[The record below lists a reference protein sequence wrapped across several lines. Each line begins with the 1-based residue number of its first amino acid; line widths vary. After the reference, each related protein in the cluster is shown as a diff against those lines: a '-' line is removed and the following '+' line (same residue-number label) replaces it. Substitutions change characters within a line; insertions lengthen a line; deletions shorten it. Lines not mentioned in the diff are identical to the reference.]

1 MNKNLLIGVGV
12 MAVVGVGAFLYF
24 RKRQTTTEEATLDLR
39 SETLGADETTPSGVE
54 AGNEPPDGVKP
65 LDETLSP
72 TTPLTPKEAR
82 QGRKQSR
89 RDCRAEAIQKRL
101 KGKAKR
107 EFKRECKAAGGINAD
122 FAGDEADFAFNGYTC
137 FN

>member
-1 MNKNLLIGVGV
+1 MNKNLLIGAGV
-12 MAVVGVGAFLYF
+12 LAVVGVGAFLYF
-24 RKRQTTTEEATLDLR
+24 RKRQTTTEEGTLDLR
-39 SETLGADETTPSGVE
+39 SATLGAETGTTSTPETPSASEPE
-54 AGNEPPDGVKP
+54 AP

-89 RDCRAEAIQKRL
+89 RDCRAEAIQRRLRGKEKRQ
-101 KGKAKR
+101 
-107 EFKRECKAAGGINAD
+107 FKRECKAAGGINAD
-122 FAGDEADFAFNGYTC
+122 FSGEEADFAFNGYTC

>member
-1 MNKNLLIGVGV
+1 MNKNLLIGAGV
-12 MAVVGVGAFLYF
+12 LAVVGVGAFLYF
-24 RKRQTTTEEATLDLR
+24 RKRQTTTEEGALDLR
-39 SETLGADETTPSGVE
+39 SETLGAETGTTSTPE
-54 AGNEPPDGVKP
+54 TPPATEPEVP

-89 RDCRAEAIQKRL
+89 RDCRAEAIQRRL

-122 FAGDEADFAFNGYTC
+122 FSGEEADFAFNGYTC

>member
-1 MNKNLLIGVGV
+1 LIGVGV
-12 MAVVGVGAFLYF
+12 LAVVGVGGFLWY
-24 RKRQTTTEEATLDLR
+24 RSRQNAADTSEGGDTR
-39 SETLGADETTPSGVE
+39 SIPASEGGSTASAPAPEL
-54 AGNEPPDGVKP
+54 EPELP

-89 RDCRAEAIQKRL
+89 RDCRAEAIQRRL
-101 KGKAKR
+101 KGKEKR
-107 EFKRECKAAGGINAD
+107 QFKRECKAAGGINAD
-122 FAGDEADFAFNGYTC
+122 FVGEEANFAFNGYSC

>member
-12 MAVVGVGAFLYF
+12 LAVVGVGAFLYF
-24 RKRQTTTEEATLDLR
+24 RKRGTEEGGLDLR
-39 SETLGADETTPSGVE
+39 SATLGEGTGSTSTPETPS
-54 AGNEPPDGVKP
+54 ASEPEVP

-72 TTPLTPKEAR
+72 TTPSTPKEAR

-101 KGKAKR
+101 KGKEKR
-107 EFKRECKAAGGINAD
+107 EFKRQCKAAGGINAD

>member
-24 RKRQTTTEEATLDLR
+24 RKRQASTDEGSLDLR
-39 SETLGADETTPSGVE
+39 SETLGGGATAQSTAAETP
-54 AGNEPPDGVKP
+54 AAEPEVP